1 MGRLN
6 GGGPASVGSL
16 GNSPAELSGR
26 ARRASEPPP
35 VDPSVLFPG
44 IMYYTRLNLSF
55 ELARNPED
63 SGEATAI
70 SGNSNTRKEIHVC
83 SDESFGQQR
92 YRGCVRKSRPLHFF
106 AEYVLKYCFGG
117 VY

>member
-44 IMYYTRLNLSF
+44 IMYYTRLNLPLSWL
-55 ELARNPED
+55 EIPKIAEKPPPLAEILTPAKKYMFAAMNHLD
-63 SGEATAI
+63 NNAI
-70 SGNSNTRKEIHVC
+70 AAALGNLDLCISLLST
-83 SDESFGQQR
+83 
-92 YRGCVRKSRPLHFF
+92 Y
-106 AEYVLKYCFGG
+106 
-117 VY
+117 